1 MLMGRLEFIIYGNLI
16 TCRFF
21 ERKKNLSWKSLLFT
35 RKTKK
40 KSRCGIYQRSHYFP
54 VTLPLAILSFLR
66 TMKIKKNRKERGT

>member
-21 ERKKNLSWKSLLFT
+21 EKKKKIYPGKAFYSLE
-35 RKTKK
+35 KK

-54 VTLPLAILSFLR
+54 VTLPLAIL
-66 TMKIKKNRKERGT
+66 